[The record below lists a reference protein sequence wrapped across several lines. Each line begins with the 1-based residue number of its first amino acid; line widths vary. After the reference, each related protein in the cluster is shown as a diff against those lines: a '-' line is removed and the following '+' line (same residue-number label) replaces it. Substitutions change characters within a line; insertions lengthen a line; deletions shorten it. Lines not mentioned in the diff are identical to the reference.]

1 MAFDNVKS
9 LLASGI
15 LEKITSNEEV
25 FKKLLAGTP
34 DDLLDFAKSNGIKLD
49 ASQAEA
55 AQQQL
60 KKIAEASTML
70 DASGGGDD
78 GCNANW

>member
-1 MAFDNVKS
+1 MGFDNVKS

-15 LEKITSNEEV
+15 LEKITSDEAV
-25 FKKLLAGTP
+25 FKKLITGTP
-34 DDLLDFAKSNGIKLD
+34 EDVLDFAKANDIKLD

-78 GCNANW
+78 GCNGNW